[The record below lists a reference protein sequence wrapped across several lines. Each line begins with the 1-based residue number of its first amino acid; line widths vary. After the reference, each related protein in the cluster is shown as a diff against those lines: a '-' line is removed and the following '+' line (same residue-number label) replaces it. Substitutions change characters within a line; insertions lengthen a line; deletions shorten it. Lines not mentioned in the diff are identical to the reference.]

1 MPILLYLTFQKHLW
15 FHQEL
20 ALLTIVSMHYLSDI
34 TNKQITYLSILI
46 PTSSSHVLTQ
56 KTNACSSKYKVT
68 GEFKSVGANR
78 FKRIYIKVNLPAKKI
93 FSAMAGKLNL
103 NFGLCQQDSLAG
115 ENSNLNFPPWHKRFF
130 GGFK

>member
-1 MPILLYLTFQKHLW
+1 M
-15 FHQEL
+15 
-20 ALLTIVSMHYLSDI
+20 
-34 TNKQITYLSILI
+34 I

-103 NFGLCQQDSLAG
+103 NAIKKDNLYEC
-115 ENSNLNFPPWHKRFF
+115 SNVNIKIYDYI
-130 GGFK
+130 